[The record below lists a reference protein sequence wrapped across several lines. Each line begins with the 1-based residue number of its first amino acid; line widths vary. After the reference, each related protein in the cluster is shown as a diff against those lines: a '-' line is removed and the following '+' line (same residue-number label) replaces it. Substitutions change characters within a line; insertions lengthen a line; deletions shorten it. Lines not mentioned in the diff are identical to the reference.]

1 MCPACPIRNLV
12 EKVLS
17 SGQGVRAAEVQP
29 TLLVGH
35 DEIKPWLS
43 VSAEPL
49 SLNGKKHV
57 IIAVNSISECKQAE
71 QALKESEQRHKTLYE
86 SSRDAIMLCAPPT
99 WNFIAGNPATVA
111 LFGCK
116 DEQEFISLTPA
127 DVSPRFQP
135 DGRLSSVRA
144 KEMIGEAM
152 RSGSN
157 FFEWKH
163 MKVNGQEFS
172 ASVLL
177 TRIEVKN
184 TLMLQATVRDITQ
197 QKKAEEQIAVFR
209 KFAESSGQ
217 ALGMAT
223 LDGQITYANP
233 TLCRLLEAKSPEE
246 LLGQKFG
253 SYYQKDLQRKLQDEV
268 IPAVMR
274 NGQWTGE
281 LALSN
286 KGRIT
291 PTFESFFL
299 IRDEAGKPLLLADI
313 MTDISDRKR
322 AEQELLKAKEAAESA
337 NQAKSEFLAN
347 MSHEIRTPMTAILGY
362 SDLLADTDLTA
373 AERDSH
379 LAIVRR
385 NGEHLLTL
393 INDILDLSKI
403 EAGRFS
409 VECQPVD
416 LLSVIADVASMMRVR
431 ADQNGTTLST
441 RFAKKLPEAILTDE
455 PRLRQMIINLAGNA
469 VKFTENGSVRIAV
482 GFLPNWN
489 NNGPP
494 VEIRVI
500 DTGIGISPDKLPHL
514 FDAFV
519 QVDASTSRKYGGTGL
534 GLAICRH
541 IAILLG
547 GELTVQSIPGA
558 GSVFTVILPT
568 GPLEGVKMLNSP
580 TEAVHK
586 ISSQTDTPQQEHLDD
601 LHILLA
607 EDGIDNQ
614 NLISYL
620 LRKAGAHVTIADNG
634 ILAVQEAS
642 EQSFD
647 VILMDMQMPEM
658 DGYRAT
664 RTLRKSGYSGPIMAL
679 TAHAMSSDR
688 KECLDAGCDDYMT
701 KPIVPDRLIQAVAQL
716 ASKELRSLQEP
727 ADIETS
733 ASVENTLESELAD
746 DPELAEIIE
755 QFVDSL
761 PADLRASQQALNNND
776 FHTLKRIAHQLKGA
790 GGSYG
795 YSALTDAARTL
806 EETAMNEDVE
816 ASRLAY
822 ASLES
827 LCSRIANRQVGNRHT
842 IEK

>member
-1 MCPACPIRNLV
+1 M
-12 EKVLS
+12 S

-489 NNGPP
+489 NNGPA